1 MWHPR
6 IGRKKTLMRAPSAAQ
21 GVNDQ
26 RKSKTAGG
34 GEAERLDGRWRAV
47 DIAGQ
52 DWPMPEILF
61 EIEQQ
66 KVWMHH
72 ESRITARA
80 LRHKQLAIDTRA
92 MLDDPDRVCANR

>member
-1 MWHPR
+1 
-6 IGRKKTLMRAPSAAQ
+6 MRSPSAAQ

-26 RKSKTAGG
+26 RKSKTAGSG
-34 GEAERLDGRWRAV
+34 DAERLDARWRAI

-52 DWPMPEILF
+52 NRPMPEILF

-66 KVWMHH
+66 KVSMHY

-80 LRHKQLAIDTRA
+80 LRHKQLAIYTRA
-92 MLDDPDRVCANR
+92 ILDDTDHVFANR